1 MLASQTRLQD
11 IVKPGHNLL
20 LEVNAFKPV
29 HALDH
34 CLSGCRESIRVSSA
48 LEEEFYIN
56 VIYFFFDTSYN
67 IQSVSFVYKT
77 VIIYSAKY
85 CKK

>member
-11 IVKPGHNLL
+11 IVKPGHNPL
-20 LEVNAFKPV
+20 LEVNAFKSV

-56 VIYFFFDTSYN
+56 VIYLFFFDTSFNRYGLYHLS
-67 IQSVSFVYKT
+67 IKL
-77 VIIYSAKY
+77 
-85 CKK
+85 